1 MKRSIGFVSV
11 LMFLISACATTTV
24 EQPQQQVVVEKKPEP
39 EAEAPTI
46 EAIRGYTPTES
57 EVKSLEIFKE
67 IQTTKGHT
75 CPGSRSFIPGLLPIT
90 LMRLLQRKATG
101 DWPHCI

>member
-24 EQPQQQVVVEKKPEP
+24 VVVEKKPEP

-67 IQTTKGHT
+67 IYKLAV
-75 CPGSRSFIPGLLPIT
+75 SSDDKRSYLPRIEELYTRIIT
-90 LMRLLQRKATG
+90 DYPDAPLAKESY
-101 DWPHCI
+101 